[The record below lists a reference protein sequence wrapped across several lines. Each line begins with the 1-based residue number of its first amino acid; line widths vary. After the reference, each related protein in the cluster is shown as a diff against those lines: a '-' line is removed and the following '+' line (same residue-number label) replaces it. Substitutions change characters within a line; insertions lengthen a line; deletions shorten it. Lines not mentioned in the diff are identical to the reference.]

1 VLTVFVLRQSR
12 IANPLI
18 DLPLLRE
25 RAFAGS
31 VGANLVTIVSVSALS
46 LAFSQYFQDVRGWS
60 PLSAGLAL
68 LAGPVGAM
76 IGGPS
81 SAAMIAWVGRARTT
95 AIGLGLM
102 AVSMVGFTWVG
113 VHTAYWV
120 IAPAVVLNGIGMG
133 FIFGVTQDTMLATA
147 PKERAGAAAA
157 IGETAMELGGG
168 LGIAVLGSVLA
179 GAYRG
184 GLRLPAGL
192 PEQAATAAHQNVGS
206 AMAAGAALPAP
217 QGPALVSTAQ
227 QAFVHGIHVSTM
239 IGACILAVGAVA
251 ALYALRG
258 VPAVIEDPQSE
269 RSESEWSDSERSD
282 SERGEEVAESP
293 LPMAG

>member
-1 VLTVFVLRQSR
+1 
-12 IANPLI
+12 
-18 DLPLLRE
+18 
-25 RAFAGS
+25 
-31 VGANLVTIVSVSALS
+31 
-46 LAFSQYFQDVRGWS
+46 
-60 PLSAGLAL
+60 
-68 LAGPVGAM
+68 
-76 IGGPS
+76 
-81 SAAMIAWVGRARTT
+81 
-95 AIGLGLM
+95 
-102 AVSMVGFTWVG
+102 
-113 VHTAYWV
+113 
-120 IAPAVVLNGIGMG
+120 MG

-192 PEQAATAAHQNVGS
+192 PEQAVAAAHQNVGS

-217 QGPALVSTAQ
+217 QGPALVGTAQ

-251 ALYALRG
+251 ALHALRG
-258 VPAVIEDPQSE
+258 VPAVIEDPESQ
-269 RSESEWSDSERSD
+269 RSGSR
-282 SERGEEVAESP
+282 RGEEVAESP
-293 LPMAG
+293 LPSVG